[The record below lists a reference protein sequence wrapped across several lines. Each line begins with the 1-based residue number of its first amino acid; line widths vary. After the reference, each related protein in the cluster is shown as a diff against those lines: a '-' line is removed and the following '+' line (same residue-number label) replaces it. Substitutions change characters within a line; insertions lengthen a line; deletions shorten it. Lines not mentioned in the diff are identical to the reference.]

1 MNKLRFGSMM
11 KKYLIAGLSIAVL
24 SCGAP
29 DKQKQLEELKAK
41 QDKITQQIKEIEN
54 ELSGTE
60 SYIPPD
66 NSPQVVVSE
75 IQPSEFKHFV
85 EVQGR
90 IDAEENTQV
99 NAQTPGIVKAIYV
112 KEGSNVSKGQV
123 MADLD
128 TQVLKK
134 SMEEVQT
141 QLDLAN
147 NLYEKQKN
155 LWDKKIG
162 TEVQYLTARSNKE
175 SLEQRLASMQ
185 EQIDL
190 AKYVSPITGTVDNIP
205 FKVGQMVSP
214 GVPGTAIRVINL
226 AKIKAVA
233 EVSEAY
239 AAVINMGNE
248 VLINFPDYGKD
259 IETKISFTSRYIDP
273 TNRTFTV
280 EARLDPSKIAYRA
293 NMIAKLRINDYTNPN
308 ALVVPVNLVQ
318 NSLNGH
324 FVYVAEQ
331 KGEKNIAVRKT
342 VKPGIAYNGME
353 EINEGLQ
360 PGDKIIT
367 TGYIDLKEGETV
379 NF

>member
-1 MNKLRFGSMM
+1 MIKKL
-11 KKYLIAGLSIAVL
+11 LIVSLALAVI
-24 SCGAP
+24 SCGTS
-29 DKQKQLEELKAK
+29 DKQKQLEKLKAQ
-41 QDKITQQIKEIEN
+41 QDKISQQIKEIEN

-66 NSPQVVVSE
+66 NSPQVVVTE
-75 IQPSEFKHFV
+75 LQPSEFKHFV

-99 NAQTPGIVKAIYV
+99 NAQTPGIVKEIYV
-112 KEGSNVSKGQV
+112 KQGSNVSKGQI
-123 MADLD
+123 MAELD

-162 TEVQYLTARSNKE
+162 TEVQYLTAKSNKE
-175 SLEQRLASMQ
+175 SLEQRYASMQ

-190 AKYVSPITGTVDNIP
+190 AKYVSPFNGTVDDIP

-214 GVPGTAIRVINL
+214 GAPGTAIRVINL

-233 EVSEAY
+233 DVSEAY

-248 VLINFPDYGKD
+248 VLVNFPDYGND

-293 NMIAKLRINDYTNPN
+293 NMIAKLRINDYTNPD

-324 FVYVAEQ
+324 YVYVVEK
-331 KGEKNIAVRKT
+331 KGEKNIAVRKM
-342 VKPGIAYNGME
+342 VKPGIAYNGLE